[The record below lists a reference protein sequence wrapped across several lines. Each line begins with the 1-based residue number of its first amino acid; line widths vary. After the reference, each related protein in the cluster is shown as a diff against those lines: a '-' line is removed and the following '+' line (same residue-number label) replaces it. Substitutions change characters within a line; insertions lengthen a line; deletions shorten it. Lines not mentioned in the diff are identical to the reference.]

1 MLTLRSAALSMTV
14 ASHGMEKTLYQIP
27 QKLYCH
33 RCSMLRE
40 EGRGMTTLKSYSNLH
55 IYVFVF
61 FSPYAKIKLNSPNN
75 YFLDLI

>member
-33 RCSMLRE
+33 RCSMLRD
-40 EGRGMTTLKSYSNLH
+40 EGRGMTTLKSYSNLN
-55 IYVFVF
+55 IYVFCFF
-61 FSPYAKIKLNSPNN
+61 FSLCKNQVEQP
-75 YFLDLI
+75 